1 MSSMEPVAELDARY
15 SSEGV
20 AAQDWAHV
28 VRRMEAAEVFWLST
42 VRPGGRPH
50 VTPLLCVWVDSALY
64 FCTGPGERK
73 AQNLLANAQCV
84 LTAGRDRLDDGLD
97 VVVEGEAVKVGDY
110 SEFRSVA
117 DAYDA
122 KYGQY
127 FTAPEP
133 TWAGLADSIRA
144 GDALVFRVAPS
155 TVFGFDK
162 GKQFSQTRWRFGP
175 TDAESGSPV
184 GQ

>member
-1 MSSMEPVAELDARY
+1 MAGMEPVAELDARY

-20 AAQDWAHV
+20 AAQDWAQV
-28 VRRMEAAEVFWLST
+28 LGRMEAAEVFWLST
-42 VRPGGRPH
+42 VRPDGRPH
-50 VTPLLCVWVDSALY
+50 VTPLLSVWVDGALY

-73 AQNLLANAQCV
+73 AKNLLGNAQCV
-84 LTAGRDRLDDGLD
+84 LTTGRNRLEDGLD
-97 VVVEGEAVKVGDY
+97 VVVEGEAVKVGDDA
-110 SEFRSVA
+110 EFQSVA
-117 DAYDA
+117 DAYEA

-144 GDALVFRVAPS
+144 GDALVYRVTPS

-175 TDAESGSPV
+175 TAGE
-184 GQ
+184 